1 MGQIQFIQITPEQ
14 LQNEILKG
22 VKAELEQLKKDF
34 QPKQPTEFLTRQEV
48 AQLLKIDISTVH
60 NWTKRG
66 KLKSYGMVGRVYYR
80 RDEVEGAFVEL

>member
-80 RDEVEGAFVEL
+80 RDEVEGALVEL